1 MRLRNFPFWQLSVW
15 FLIDNLWSPATEA
28 SVFTLIGT
36 SSKFLTRKWEK
47 KEWRAK
53 NWFCSLKSKASLH
66 KTLWER
72 LSSRL
77 KQISK
82 TKVEKNGGA
91 HSHLNL
97 SSKHLR
103 YSDINLSFKPSQA
116 RGRPCLKSQLS
127 TSIAWIQWSVTLIS
141 LIVLLERT
149 YWTP

>member
-36 SSKFLTRKWEK
+36 SSKSLTRKWEK

-53 NWFCSLKSKASLH
+53 NWFCSLKSKGSLH
-66 KTLWER
+66 NTWGTVKFKVKTN
-72 LSSRL
+72 
-77 KQISK
+77 KQN
-82 TKVEKNGGA
+82 KVEKNGGT

-141 LIVLLERT
+141 LIVPLERI